1 MILAVSRENLN
12 IEVCRSVEYRGCR
25 GHCLLRVDPP
35 HFTPEGNAI
44 AQIKFDIL
52 PIFHLF
58 LVSYIDIVVFISMEY

>member
-1 MILAVSRENLN
+1 VGGL
-12 IEVCRSVEYRGCR
+12 
-25 GHCLLRVDPP
+25 HTPP
-35 HFTPEGNAI
+35 YFTPVGTAI